1 MLARVRI
8 ESIAAGGDGVAR
20 SDGLAVFV
28 PRTAPGDVVDVELIQ
43 HGRFARAHIL
53 SLQELSNVRVQPP
66 CVHYERDRC
75 GGCQLQHMQDQA
87 QLDAKRGIVHD
98 ALHRIAKVHL
108 LVPDVSP
115 APSAWGYRISLTLAI
130 RRDGSAHSASWR
142 FGLRDYEDPERVFDL
157 EECLISDGQVLSAW
171 NEIRAAAF
179 LLPDAPRMS
188 GTVRWLADSAA
199 FSLRGGSRWSQ
210 QLIGDFSRACPSIS
224 VAHWSPDYGMRRVL
238 WDKREDATPP
248 AFSFTQVNPGVAEQL
263 HADVAKR
270 VLAHNPRTAID
281 AYSGVGDVAVVL
293 ARAGVAITAIE
304 VDKDAAQF
312 AASRLTLPSRSVA
325 ARVERALQRA
335 LPADVVVLN
344 PPRAG
349 IDPSVA
355 QTLNAATPKPRAI
368 VYVSCDPAT
377 LARDVARLTN
387 FSVASV
393 QPYDMFPQTA
403 HVETVCELVP
413 VQ

>member
-1 MLARVRI
+1 MRARVRI
-8 ESIAAGGDGVAR
+8 ESIAAGGDGVAH

-43 HGRFARAHIL
+43 QGRFARANVI
-53 SLQELSNVRVQPP
+53 SLHERSSVRVEPP

-75 GGCQLQHMQDQA
+75 GGCQLQHMHQQA
-87 QLDAKRGIVHD
+87 QLDAKRGIVRD
-98 ALHRIAKVHL
+98 ALHRIGKVSAP
-108 LVPDVSP
+108 VPEVSP
-115 APSAWGYRISLTLAI
+115 APSAWRYRISLTLAI
-130 RRDGSAHSASWR
+130 RRDGSGRAASWR
-142 FGLRDYEDPERVFDL
+142 FGLRDYDDPEKVFDL

-179 LLPDAPRMS
+179 LLPDAARMS
-188 GTVRWLADSAA
+188 GTVRWLDDGAT
-199 FSLRGGSRWSQ
+199 FSLRGGSIWTQ
-210 QLIGDFSRACPSIS
+210 QLIGDFSRACPAIS
-224 VAHWSPDYGMRRVL
+224 VAHWSPDYGVRRVL
-238 WDKREDATPP
+238 WDTRTDPTPP

-263 HADVAKR
+263 HADVATR
-270 VLAHNPRTAID
+270 VLAHNPRTAVD

-293 ARAGVAITAIE
+293 ARAGVTVTAIE

-312 AASRLTLPSRSVA
+312 AASRLTRPSRSIA
-325 ARVERALQRA
+325 ARVEQALHRA

-349 IDPSVA
+349 IDASVA
-355 QTLNAATPKPRAI
+355 ETLNSTTPKPRAI

-377 LARDVARLTN
+377 LTRDVRRLST
-387 FSVASV
+387 FTVASV

-413 VQ
+413 IQ